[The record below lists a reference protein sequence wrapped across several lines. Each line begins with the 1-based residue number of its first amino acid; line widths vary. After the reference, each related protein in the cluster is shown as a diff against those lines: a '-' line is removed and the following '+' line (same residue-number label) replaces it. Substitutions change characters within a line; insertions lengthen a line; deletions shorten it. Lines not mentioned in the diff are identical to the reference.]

1 MKGYLVIVGTLIIV
15 ISGLI
20 TLNIFFQQ
28 SLQMEIAEQFNKQQL
43 LLSRSIAEHIKSYI
57 QHEKEELL
65 LMSRM
70 LSGADVRSKGDF
82 ASLKNKVWG
91 AHHEAIAADIGLI
104 TTKGDIFFFQG
115 NDASLKPLVPYML
128 RQTRNLG
135 PGRTYIIET
144 ISALYII
151 SPVYNSRGKP
161 EGMLFFW
168 TRIDDM
174 AHNFVSSVKSGSRG
188 YAWMMD
194 KSGTLLYHPTQPGMV
209 GGNIYKADSTCF
221 KCHMSF
227 DLEKRIIEG
236 KASNYGRY
244 IAPSGEDKI
253 IAFSTVVIDNL
264 SWIIAVS
271 SPYSEVTRTTKHSM
285 ELYSYLIVSIFITT
299 SIASAILIVFNKKRI
314 KAEAVAHR
322 KEELEKYAGE
332 LEERVSKRTFEL
344 ASEKEKLNTI
354 VSAIGGGIVLISRE
368 GKIEW
373 ANQMMTD
380 MSGMD
385 ITGSSCEDICP
396 DCSISEPYAGDNIDT
411 IIISNLFGQKDKYFQ
426 ITTAPVK
433 GLNGD
438 LHGYIRLI
446 QDVTEIKKMEEQII
460 HSEKLASIG
469 RLAAGIAHE
478 IGNPLTSIFSFVQIL
493 REMEEDDFKKESL
506 ETIYFHINRI
516 SEILKQ
522 LSGFTKMPAG
532 EPKKCLVNEVIDT
545 SINLIQYDK
554 KAKAIAIVK
563 ELSPDIPETVTD
575 CNQLSQVFVNLT
587 LNAIDAMPDGGSLLV
602 KSELKGNDI
611 AIQFRDTGTGV
622 PKEDLNK
629 IFDPFYTTKEKGT
642 GLGLAVSYNIVKKMN
657 GTLTVH
663 SDLGKGT
670 TFTITIPYKTEMK
683 NG

>member
-1 MKGYLVIVGTLIIV
+1 MKGYLIIIGTLIVV

-43 LLSRSIAEHIKSYI
+43 LLSRSIADNISAYLYFVKEDVLHI
-57 QHEKEELL
+57 
-65 LMSRM
+65 SRM
-70 LSGADVRSKGDF
+70 LSNTDITAGKNFDW
-82 ASLKNKVWG
+82 LKNDALRKKG
-91 AHHEAIAADIGLI
+91 IINTTIGILNAG
-104 TTKGDIFFFQG
+104 GDIIFFEG
-115 NDASLKPLVPYML
+115 NRDMVKPVAPDIVKQAKHVASGDIAIREEIPSTV
-128 RQTRNLG
+128 
-135 PGRTYIIET
+135 YI
-144 ISALYII
+144 L
-151 SPVYNSRGKP
+151 SPVYRQNNMIGVIFLSI
-161 EGMLFFW
+161 
-168 TRIDDM
+168 RIHDI
-174 AHNFVSSVKSGSRG
+174 ANHFVSSIKSGSRG

-209 GGNIYKADSTCF
+209 GGNIYKADATCF

-236 KASNYGRY
+236 RADSFGRY

-253 IAFSTVVIDNL
+253 IAFSTAAIDNL

-299 SIASAILIVFNKKRI
+299 SIVSAILIVFNKKRI
-314 KAEAVAHR
+314 KAEEVASR
-322 KEELEKYAGE
+322 KEELERYAVE
-332 LEERVSKRTFEL
+332 LEERVSERTSEL

-354 VSAIGGGIVLISRE
+354 VSAIGGGIVLISKA
-368 GKIEW
+368 GTIQW

-380 MSGMD
+380 MAGMD
-385 ITGSSCEDICP
+385 ITGKSCEDLCP
-396 DCSISEPYAGDNIDT
+396 DCNASETFAKDSIDT
-411 IIISNLFGQKDKYFQ
+411 IIVSNLFGQKDKYFQ
-426 ITTAPVK
+426 ITTAPVT
-433 GLNGD
+433 GEGGEV
-438 LHGYIRLI
+438 HGYIRLI

-493 REMEEDDFKKESL
+493 REMEVEEFKKESL

-522 LSGFTKMPAG
+522 LSGFSKMPAG
-532 EPKKCLVNEVIDT
+532 EPKKCAINDVIDT

-554 KAKAIAIVK
+554 KAKAISIVK
-563 ELSPDIPETVTD
+563 ELSPSLPEVVVD
-575 CNQLSQVFVNLT
+575 GNQLSQVFVNLT
-587 LNAIDAMPDGGSLLV
+587 LNAIDAMPDGGALTVRSMT
-602 KSELKGNDI
+602 KGNDI
-611 AIQFRDTGTGV
+611 IIHFQDTGTGI

-657 GTLTVH
+657 GTLSVE
-663 SDLGKGT
+663 SDIGT
-670 TFTITIPYKTEMK
+670 GSVFTITIPYK
-683 NG
+683 N